1 LLWHANG
8 TNSIIKQENETNKKG
23 EKSMDTYNEA
33 IQWIHDR
40 LQFGIKPGLERMEF
54 MLTKLNNPER
64 RIKAVHLAGTNGKG
78 STLSYMRYML
88 QEAGYEV
95 GTFTSPYI
103 EQFNERISVNGVPI
117 LDEEIVELVNV
128 VKPVTE
134 KLSTTDLGEAT
145 EFEIITV
152 MAMYYFGCMNPTDIV
167 LFETGL
173 GGRLDSTN
181 VIHPLVTIITN
192 IGQDHQHILGE
203 TVQEIAYEKG
213 GIIKNGVPVIT
224 AVEQEEALEAIINIA
239 QEKKAPVYI
248 LGKDFNGDYI
258 GSTESGETLSFSCSF
273 GSLPRIE
280 LTMKGKHQVK
290 NASLALMAMY
300 YLKTYFSILV
310 DKEQMETGIHKTFW
324 LGRFEKIQDNPTVII
339 DGAHN
344 PEGVQCLVDTLK
356 THYSDKKIT
365 IMFSAVSDK
374 KIGEMV
380 PMLEEIADRMVF
392 TSFDF
397 YRALPA
403 EALAEQACKEHAVY
417 GDFKEAI
424 DKTLAGIGQ
433 DGICVITGSLYF
445 ISEVRKYMKE

>member
-1 LLWHANG
+1 MH
-8 TNSIIKQENETNKKG
+8 
-23 EKSMDTYNEA
+23 TYNEA

-54 MLTKLNNPER
+54 MLAQLDNPER

-103 EQFNERISVNGVPI
+103 EQFNERISVNGTPI
-117 LDEEIVELVNV
+117 SDDEITKLVQI
-128 VKPVTE
+128 VKPVAE
-134 KLSTTDLGEAT
+134 KLCETDLGEAT

-152 MAMYYFGCMNPTDIV
+152 MAIYYFGCMNPTDIV

-213 GIIKNGVPVIT
+213 GIIKNGVPIIT
-224 AVEQEEALEAIINIA
+224 AIEQLEALEVITPIA
-239 QEKKAPVYI
+239 KEKKAPLYV
-248 LGKDFNGDYI
+248 LGKEFMSEYKGQSE
-258 GSTESGETLSFSCSF
+258 GGEAFSFSCAF
-273 GSLPRIE
+273 GSLPHAE

-290 NASLALMAMY
+290 NASLALMAMH

-310 DKEQMETGIHKTFW
+310 DKEQMEVALHKTFW
-324 LGRFEKIQDNPTVII
+324 LGRFEKVQDNPTVII

-344 PEGVQCLVDTLK
+344 PEGVKCLVDTLQ
-356 THYSDKKIT
+356 THYCDKRIT

-380 PMLEEIADRMVF
+380 PMLEELADKMVF

-403 EALAEQACKEHAVY
+403 ETLAEYASKEHVVY
-417 GDFKEAI
+417 GDFKVAI
-424 DKTLAGIGQ
+424 DETLAEIGENE
-433 DGICVITGSLYF
+433 ICVITGSLYF
-445 ISEVRKYMKE
+445 ISEVRKYMKK